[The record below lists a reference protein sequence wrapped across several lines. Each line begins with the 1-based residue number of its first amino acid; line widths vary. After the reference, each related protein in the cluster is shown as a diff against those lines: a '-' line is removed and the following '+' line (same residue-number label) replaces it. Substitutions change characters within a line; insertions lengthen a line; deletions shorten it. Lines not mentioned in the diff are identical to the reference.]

1 MDVGFVSLGCSKN
14 LVDTEMMIGVFEK
27 ENFKIVSDP
36 KDADI
41 IVVNTCGFIGKA
53 KEEAINTLLEM
64 AEYKKN
70 KCKYL
75 VATGCLVER
84 YKEELKKEMPEV
96 DLFIKFSEYSTFW
109 QQIVEGLHLDLS
121 KNAKNDDTGKENNAS
136 ENKNSNGEYNVSNN
150 DDTNNEYNASEN
162 KNSNGEYNAS
172 KNDNTNKENN
182 ESKNNNLN
190 LDKDYN
196 KLDFNNREISTGNN
210 YAYLRIADGCDN
222 FCTFCAIPYIRG
234 RFKSRTEEDIIEE
247 AEILA
252 NKGIREII
260 VIAQDTTKYG
270 VDIYG
275 KPMLAD
281 LLHKLS
287 KIDGIEWTRFLYSY
301 PETIT
306 DELIDEVKTND
317 KICNYFDIPIQHISD
332 NILKKMNRKTTKNS
346 IINLIEKLRKEIP
359 NVIIR
364 STLMVGFPGE
374 TDEDFKELCDFVKW
388 AKFDKLGCF
397 SYSKEEETAAA
408 KMQEQVKANIKKSR
422 YNEIMS
428 IQQKV
433 SNENLKNKIGKV
445 YKALIEDVFVA
456 EDKVEDNVK
465 DNKNNKNNEN
475 DDKNNEKNSRNN
487 ANDQVVFVGRTYMD
501 VPEIDGNVYVTADE
515 KDLNKVEINNFV
527 NCKITGVKG
536 YDLIAKV
543 EEG

>member
-1 MDVGFVSLGCSKN
+1 MNVGFVSLGCSKN

-121 KNAKNDDTGKENNAS
+121 KNATENKSKKIYDIQKNNEKNDDAKI
-136 ENKNSNGEYNVSNN
+136 
-150 DDTNNEYNASEN
+150 
-162 KNSNGEYNAS
+162 
-172 KNDNTNKENN
+172 DNTKSDNATVDNK
-182 ESKNNNLN
+182 
-190 LDKDYN
+190 KDYN

-210 YAYLRIADGCDN
+210 YACLRIADGCDN

-287 KIDGIEWTRFLYSY
+287 KIDGIEWIRFLYSY

-306 DELIDEVKTND
+306 DELIEEVKTND

-397 SYSKEEETAAA
+397 SYSKEEGTAAA
-408 KMQEQVKANIKKSR
+408 KMQEQVKTNIKKSR

-433 SNENLKNKIGKV
+433 SNENLKNKIGKA
-445 YKALIEDVFVA
+445 YKILIEDAFVA
-456 EDKVEDNVK
+456 E
-465 DNKNNKNNEN
+465 NK
-475 DDKNNEKNSRNN
+475 
-487 ANDQVVFVGRTYMD
+487 VVFVGRTYMD

>member
-1 MDVGFVSLGCSKN
+1 MNVGFVSLGCSKN

-121 KNAKNDDTGKENNAS
+121 KNATENKSKKIYDIQKNNEKNDDAKI
-136 ENKNSNGEYNVSNN
+136 
-150 DDTNNEYNASEN
+150 
-162 KNSNGEYNAS
+162 
-172 KNDNTNKENN
+172 DNTKSDNATVDNK
-182 ESKNNNLN
+182 
-190 LDKDYN
+190 KDYN

-234 RFKSRTEEDIIEE
+234 RFKSRTEEDIIKE
-247 AEILA
+247 AEMLA
-252 NKGIREII
+252 NRGIREII

-287 KIDGIEWTRFLYSY
+287 KIDGIEWIRFLYSY

-306 DELIDEVKTND
+306 DELIEEVKTND

-397 SYSKEEETAAA
+397 SYSKEEGTAAA
-408 KMQEQVKANIKKSR
+408 KMQEQVKTNIKKSR

-433 SNENLKNKIGKV
+433 SNENLKNKIGKA
-445 YKALIEDVFVA
+445 YKILIEDAFVA
-456 EDKVEDNVK
+456 E
-465 DNKNNKNNEN
+465 NK
-475 DDKNNEKNSRNN
+475 
-487 ANDQVVFVGRTYMD
+487 VVFVGRTYMD